1 MPSKDYIPRKD
12 AGFHAMQEAIYA
24 QVALHAAEWLIPEQS
39 IAAFSDE
46 RRRWNNAYSISINPA
61 KRTPAAVQ
69 EKTDARRDY
78 EAVLRPFIQ
87 GQLMHNLKV
96 TDSDRRDMGLP
107 VYDRTPTPAAL
118 PGTRPEL
125 EIDFSQIAR
134 HILRVRDSESKG
146 SGRPLHVIGFE
157 IWRRVGGSGSPTYE
171 EMQLVELATR
181 SPHTLKYA
189 TTERSHTAWYALR
202 WINTRGEK
210 GPWSEIVS
218 AVIA

>member
-87 GQLMHNLKV
+87 GQLMRNLKV

-107 VYDRTPTPAAL
+107 VYDRTPTPVAL